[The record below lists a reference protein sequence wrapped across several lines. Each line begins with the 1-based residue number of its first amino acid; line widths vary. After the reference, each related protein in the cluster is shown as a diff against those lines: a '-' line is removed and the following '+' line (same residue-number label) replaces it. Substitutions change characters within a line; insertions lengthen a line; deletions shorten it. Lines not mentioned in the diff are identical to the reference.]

1 MLGFSVCVR
10 PSVCPAA
17 SVSSVA
23 VLLGVL
29 EVAGTPGRGR
39 AEGTW
44 GGRRK
49 GKTAHFSGFPSG
61 GEPTLTFPSP
71 PAPPA
76 RFDKPSLLGKSRAFL
91 IHSDRPPRG
100 ENIRV
105 SVEWGGASPEQVREY
120 LKDVP
125 SPLGKASLRAL

>member
-1 MLGFSVCVR
+1 MLGFSVCVC
-10 PSVCPAA
+10 PSACPAV
-17 SVSSVA
+17 SVLSVA
-23 VLLGVL
+23 VLLGIL

-49 GKTAHFSGFPSG
+49 GKTAHFSGFPFG
-61 GEPTLTFPSP
+61 GEPDSNFSLTAP
-71 PAPPA
+71 PPA

-100 ENIRV
+100 ENI
-105 SVEWGGASPEQVREY
+105 
-120 LKDVP
+120 
-125 SPLGKASLRAL
+125 